1 MAEGNKV
8 RNRREAKVKALEL
21 ITQLDFTDLF
31 LNEVQYSSG
40 GIVETDRDI
49 EYMIDAMSKEQNILT
64 RKLYR
69 LKVK

>member
-1 MAEGNKV
+1 M
-8 RNRREAKVKALEL
+8 
-21 ITQLDFTDLF
+21 
-31 LNEVQYSSG
+31 
-40 GIVETDRDI
+40 VETDRDI